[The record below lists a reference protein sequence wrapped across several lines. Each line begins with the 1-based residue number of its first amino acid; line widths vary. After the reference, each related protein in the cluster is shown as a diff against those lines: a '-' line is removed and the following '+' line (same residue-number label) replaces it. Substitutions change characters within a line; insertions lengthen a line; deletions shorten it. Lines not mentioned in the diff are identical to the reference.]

1 MTDAEAVTTADEES
15 EEPQKES
22 APVPNYARTV
32 LVPIAN
38 PETAASLLALASSLT
53 DTEEGKVVALAVVT
67 DDTSAEERAGALE
80 ELEELVSGTGWI
92 EGMTFEM
99 ATRSA
104 STVSRGILDAAAE
117 MGADMILLGVRQ
129 TKKGD
134 VELGPVVESVMS
146 TATADVV
153 VVRMPPRSSNPLGGV
168 KRVVVAVD
176 GSDESR
182 AAVRVGVLIGA
193 SLAAKVHVV
202 HVQGSEVPRTI
213 GLGVVARSLDGVE
226 GASTCSREL
235 IVANDVGRGI
245 LSRVEESDLVIVG
258 AHVGKHVLQ
267 WGDAAAATHVLRE
280 APGPVLTVARKVEGR
295 TMAGVLARVRP
306 KLTDLEQDSV
316 TWQSER
322 LAGLSLDFVLLNAV
336 SGLLASFGLLQN
348 SPAVVIGA
356 MLVAPLLGPLT
367 AISVGLVTAR
377 LRLTRRAS
385 ITVLVGAAIAVVC
398 GWILGLVVPLES
410 PTTEMI
416 ARGSP
421 SLLDAGV
428 ALSAGAVGAYA
439 TARKEIPAALAGV
452 AIAAALV
459 PPLCTIGLGLAIG
472 DMSLAFG
479 AVLLFLTNI
488 VSVAVIGAGV
498 FLWFGMHAD
507 KQSIKQRRRAISLG
521 IVGLLALVTVI
532 FVVDSVQDARVAVVA
547 EQDLQGMFPRS
558 EVVDLTYEAG
568 DTITVVATLRTSE
581 EITPAQVRA
590 VERGLETRLGTE
602 VDLSVLIEKLVR
614 SGS

>member
-1 MTDAEAVTTADEES
+1 MTESSAAGSKAPSAVPES
-15 EEPQKES
+15 
-22 APVPNYARTV
+22 ARTV

-38 PETAASLLALASSLT
+38 PETAASLLALAAALVDQS
-53 DTEEGKVVALAVVT
+53 EGRVVALAVVT

-80 ELEELVSGTGWI
+80 ELEGLVSGTGWLP
-92 EGMTFEM
+92 GVTFEM
-99 ATRSA
+99 TTRSA
-104 STVSRGILDAAAE
+104 TTVSRGILDAAAE
-117 MGADMILLGVRQ
+117 TGADLILLGVRQ
-129 TKKGD
+129 TRRGE
-134 VELGPVVESVMS
+134 VTLGPVVESVMS
-146 TATADVV
+146 TASADVV
-153 VVRMPPRSSNPLGGV
+153 VVRIPPGAGSPLGAV
-168 KRVVVAVD
+168 KRVVIGVD
-176 GSDESR
+176 GSDQSR
-182 AAVRVGVLIGA
+182 AAVGVGLMIGA
-193 SLAAKVHVV
+193 SLGAKVHVV

-213 GLGVVARSLDGVE
+213 GLGIVARSLDGVDGSE
-226 GASTCSREL
+226 VCSREL
-235 IVANDVGRGI
+235 VVANDVSRGI
-245 LSRVEESDLVIVG
+245 LSRTEDTDLVIVG
-258 AHVGKHVLQ
+258 AHVGNHVLQ
-267 WGDAAAATHVLRE
+267 WGEKAAATEVLRR

-295 TMAGVLARVRP
+295 FLGGIMARIRP
-306 KLTDLEQDSV
+306 RLTALEQDSV

-377 LRLTRRAS
+377 LLLSRRALIS
-385 ITVLVGAAIAVVC
+385 VLVGAGIAVLC

-472 DMSLAFG
+472 EPELAFG
-479 AVLLFLTNI
+479 ATLLFLTNI
-488 VSVAVIGAGV
+488 VSVAVVGSGV
-498 FLWFGMHAD
+498 FLWFGMRPD
-507 KQSIKQRRRAISLG
+507 KRGVRQRRRAISIG
-521 IVGLLALVTVI
+521 IVAILSLLTVL
-532 FVVDSVQDARVAVVA
+532 FVLNSVQEARVAVIA
-547 EQDLQGMFPRS
+547 EQDLQGVFPQG
-558 EVVDLTYEAG
+558 EVVDLDYRAG
-568 DTITVVATLRTSE
+568 DPVRLLATLRSE
-581 EITPAQVRA
+581 SEITPAQVA
-590 VERGLETRLGTE
+590 EVERGLETRFGIDVE
-602 VDLSVLIEKLVR
+602 LSVVVERVVR
-614 SGS
+614 ADP

>member
-1 MTDAEAVTTADEES
+1 MTDPDTVAPEEES
-15 EEPQKES
+15 EEPKKES

-38 PETAASLLALASSLT
+38 PETAASLLALASALA
-53 DTEEGKVVALAVVT
+53 DTEEGRVVALAVVT

-80 ELEELVSGTGWI
+80 ELEELVSGTGWT
-92 EGMTFEM
+92 EGVTFEM

-104 STVSRGILDAAAE
+104 TTVSRGILDAAAE

-129 TKKGD
+129 TRKGD

-182 AAVRVGVLIGA
+182 AAVRVGVLIGS
-193 SLAAKVHVV
+193 SLGAKVHVL

-226 GASTCSREL
+226 GAGACSREL

-245 LSRVEESDLVIVG
+245 LSRAEESDLVIVG

-267 WGDAAAATHVLRE
+267 WGDSAAGTHVLRE

-295 TMAGVLARVRP
+295 TLAGVLARVRP
-306 KLTDLEQDSV
+306 RLTALEQDSV

-385 ITVLVGAAIAVVC
+385 ITVLIGAAIAVVC

-410 PTTEMI
+410 PTTEML

-472 DMSLAFG
+472 DPGLAFG

-498 FLWFGMHAD
+498 FLWFGMHPD
-507 KQSIKQRRRAISLG
+507 KQSVKQRRRAISLG
-521 IVGLLALVTVI
+521 IVGLLTLATVI
-532 FVVDSVQDARVAVVA
+532 FVLDAVQDARVAVIA
-547 EQDLQGMFPRS
+547 EQDLQGMFPGA
-558 EVVDLTYEAG
+558 EVVDLSYEAG
-568 DTITVVATLRTSE
+568 DPITVIATLRTSE
-581 EITPAQVRA
+581 EITPAQVGA
-590 VERGLETRLGTE
+590 VERGLETRIGTE
-602 VDLSVLIEKLVR
+602 VELSVLIEKLVR
-614 SGS
+614 PGS